1 MIYSFAASTCTVV
14 VVAYLL
20 KRGPIL
26 AYLAGG
32 QLTTRA
38 ALKLG
43 LFLGLVGLV
52 ELYFAKER
60 APYDTYTLIVT
71 FAALRCGGAVG
82 SMTAALMIVG
92 APLFLQQE
100 ALGRA
105 ILSILFCLIAALA
118 ARRVAGLSPDRRRII
133 PGNVVIAAGVSTILF
148 AEADAILLRLW
159 IGGAE
164 AAPFSLKMAVL
175 RVGANS
181 VGLVL
186 LHMILNDALT
196 RQTAER
202 FRLEAERS
210 RAMLAEAELGAL
222 RARIHPHFLF
232 NALTSIAALCRL
244 APDRAEAAT
253 IQLAQIMRRALESS
267 ARAVQPLEEEAE
279 YVTDYV
285 EIEKL
290 RLGARLRFEWDIAPE
305 AQSAG
310 VPPFVLQ
317 TLVENSILHGI
328 APKLGP
334 GCVRVTARKQRSGHV
349 LVAVADDGVGMTP
362 TERRRALPPLGGV
375 ASSEAA
381 ERDPQGDTTLP
392 RRSHGLALCSEQLCL
407 VYGPDARIRLFSR
420 RDAGT
425 LAAFRIPP
433 VATVR
438 AVTARGTGKSSASPL
453 RVPPSTNGQDA
464 PYPAAPRTPQPSLVE
479 RA

>member
-1 MIYSFAASTCTVV
+1 MIYSFVASTCTIV

-32 QLTTRA
+32 ELTARA
-38 ALKLG
+38 AVKLG
-43 LFLGLVGLV
+43 LFFGLVGLL

-60 APYDTYTLIVT
+60 APYDTYTLIIT

-82 SMTAALMIVG
+82 LITAILMTIG

-105 ILSILFCLIAALA
+105 ILSVFFCLLAGLA
-118 ARRVAGLSPDRRRII
+118 ARRVAGLSQDRRRVV
-133 PGNVVIAAGVSTILF
+133 PGGIVITAGVCSIVL

-159 IGGAE
+159 IGGVG
-164 AAPFSLKMAVL
+164 AAPFSLNMAIL
-175 RVGANS
+175 RVGANAI
-181 VGLVL
+181 GLVL

-196 RQTAER
+196 RLAAEK

-210 RAMLAEAELGAL
+210 RTMLAEAELGAL

-244 APDRAEAAT
+244 APDRAESAT
-253 IQLAQIMRRALESS
+253 IQLGQIMRRALESTT
-267 ARAVQPLEEEAE
+267 RAVQPLEEETE

-290 RLGARLRFEWDIAPE
+290 RLGSRLRFEWNIAPE
-305 AQSAG
+305 TLGAG

-334 GCVRVTARKQRSGHV
+334 GCVRVTARTRQNGTILIV
-349 LVAVADDGVGMTP
+349 VADNGVGMSP
-362 TERRRALPPLGGV
+362 AERRNALGTSSVTADPEDRSKDNSEPRHRA
-375 ASSEAA
+375 
-381 ERDPQGDTTLP
+381 
-392 RRSHGLALCSEQLCL
+392 HGLTISSEQLCL
-407 VYGPDARIRLFSR
+407 VYGRGSRIRLFSR
-420 RDAGT
+420 KDVGT
-425 LAAFRIPP
+425 VAAFC
-433 VATVR
+433 
-438 AVTARGTGKSSASPL
+438 
-453 RVPPSTNGQDA
+453 VPPDVN
-464 PYPAAPRTPQPSLVE
+464 PPRIVRRRSRELTGV
-479 RA
+479 